1 MGIGSGILAFWA
13 NITND
18 GENTVLVILFI
29 SYFGFLFFGAIT
41 MFYLHS
47 NGQIDLANMFGRSRA
62 ELIREDEER
71 RALRREKE
79 RSAWERSKKKGDLGY
94 YAGHNS
100 GGYKDGL
107 KDGDFA
113 MNGPKKLDG
122 SKANTIR
129 NRSKRP
135 PSHSA
140 NLPDDA
146 GTKIVKYHWEDSENV
161 VRIYVE
167 NVPGYDSWAEAD
179 IASKGISVY
188 WDDRESIL
196 LMLVNSSG
204 ENFYLHVPALYRDVN
219 DVQTIWKRNKC
230 IVKITKRVD
239 EPWPTLDKKKFELP
253 TEEESQRQMYEER
266 MRQQQNETPT
276 SKID

>member
-1 MGIGSGILAFWA
+1 
-13 NITND
+13 
-18 GENTVLVILFI
+18 
-29 SYFGFLFFGAIT
+29 

-146 GTKIVKYHWEDSENV
+146 GTKIVKYHWEDSE
-161 VRIYVE
+161 VRE
-167 NVPGYDSWAEAD
+167 
-179 IASKGISVY
+179 
-188 WDDRESIL
+188 REREDGK
-196 LMLVNSSG
+196 MG
-204 ENFYLHVPALYRDVN
+204 R
-219 DVQTIWKRNKC
+219 W
-230 IVKITKRVD
+230 
-239 EPWPTLDKKKFELP
+239 
-253 TEEESQRQMYEER
+253 ER
-266 MRQQQNETPT
+266 L
-276 SKID
+276 